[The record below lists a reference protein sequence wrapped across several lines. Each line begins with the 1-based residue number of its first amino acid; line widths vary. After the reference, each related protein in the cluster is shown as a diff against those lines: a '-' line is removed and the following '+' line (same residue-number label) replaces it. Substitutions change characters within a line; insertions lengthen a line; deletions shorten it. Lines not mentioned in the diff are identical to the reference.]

1 MFLYFSYLR
10 SKCAILSVFKLLL
23 YKIIYGKSLLRNWYM
38 FHETA
43 NLCPI
48 CDIFFFIRKK
58 EIHCVSTNRFCTYI
72 QFIFLQINGTCCYRY
87 LAKIKKKFNFK
98 GALKI
103 SCFYQIFIKFS
114 AFIFM
119 KAVYIVIKHNESVV
133 ATKSLYQE
141 IRKSPQISYFLKTQQ
156 SNNLYVTFNENDSLK
171 KKPIKISNFYCF

>member
-10 SKCAILSVFKLLL
+10 SKCAILSVFKLLV
-23 YKIIYGKSLLRNWYM
+23 YKIIYGKSLLRNWYIY
-38 FHETA
+38 HETA

-48 CDIFFFIRKK
+48 CVFFFIRKK
-58 EIHCVSTNRFCTYI
+58 EIHCVSTNCFCIYI
-72 QFIFLQINGTCCYRY
+72 QSIFLQINGTCCYRY

-103 SCFYQIFIKFS
+103 SCFYQILIKFS
-114 AFIFM
+114 ACIFM

-141 IRKSPQISYFLKTQQ
+141 IRKSPQISYFLKTKQ
-156 SNNLYVTFNENDSLK
+156 SNNLYVTFYENDSL
-171 KKPIKISNFYCF
+171 KKPIKISNFNCF